1 MYERIKKICIHL
13 RKESENQIYNF
24 NEDIK
29 SKYSQFKN
37 WLLQNG
43 AIFEQYLELPV
54 IYSPFLKIGC
64 KTKEDINEN
73 ESFLMIPENLMIKSE
88 DLKYFDKYIDNIKEE
103 ISEKDL
109 NLLYLI
115 LYLYLERKN
124 EKSFYKPFI
133 DVIYIEEYV
142 IYNQLNNEYIEE
154 LNDELAIKSIEKRLN
169 KTNEI
174 YELIIKCDKFS
185 EIKKKEFIE
194 LYFKIKSRIFE
205 LNGNFALIPLLDLF
219 CNDNSLNLKY
229 EIYDSENMVFKY
241 TSLINNNSNLKLNLY
256 MTKSKYLPF
265 NKPSYN
271 KLIPIKVEYNDVEEE
286 EEEEE
291 NKKELNINK
300 NDYFSVAISKN
311 NKILKNN
318 IICNNNELCNKKL
331 LKNKGFCLL
340 YNKNDYL
347 EININFE
354 RGYILIDKYLENIF
368 EDNYETKNDSPIYN
382 YIKIKIYFNFIC
394 TELLK
399 YFRFMYFYKSKNN
412 ANAKEYFKYSFNL
425 DIEINIFNL
434 SIKFLEDKLKQ
445 MTKKFPFEKDLEDLE
460 KQINNNN
467 KEKDYLKTNF
477 IIFRL
482 SQAIIIKNQINLLNY
497 ILRIMKK
504 YNVNGYNNIYDYL
517 NKEKIINDYDSEEN
531 TKLKILRFIA
541 YMSQHVD
548 LKNI

>member
-1 MYERIKKICIHL
+1 MYERIKKICNHL

-24 NEDIK
+24 NEEIK

-142 IYNQLNNEYIEE
+142 IYNQIDNKYIEE

-412 ANAKEYFKYSFNL
+412 AKEYFKYSFNL

-467 KEKDYLKTNF
+467 KEKDYLKTNL

>member
-1 MYERIKKICIHL
+1 MYERIKKICNHL

-24 NEDIK
+24 NEEIK

-142 IYNQLNNEYIEE
+142 IYNQIDNKYIEE

-241 TSLINNNSNLKLNLY
+241 TSLINNKTNFKYNLY
-256 MTKSKYLPF
+256 MTKSNYLPF
-265 NKPSYN
+265 NKPSHN

-331 LKNKGFCLL
+331 LKNK
-340 YNKNDYL
+340 
-347 EININFE
+347 
-354 RGYILIDKYLENIF
+354 
-368 EDNYETKNDSPIYN
+368 
-382 YIKIKIYFNFIC
+382 
-394 TELLK
+394 
-399 YFRFMYFYKSKNN
+399 
-412 ANAKEYFKYSFNL
+412 
-425 DIEINIFNL
+425 
-434 SIKFLEDKLKQ
+434 
-445 MTKKFPFEKDLEDLE
+445 
-460 KQINNNN
+460 
-467 KEKDYLKTNF
+467 
-477 IIFRL
+477 
-482 SQAIIIKNQINLLNY
+482 
-497 ILRIMKK
+497 
-504 YNVNGYNNIYDYL
+504 
-517 NKEKIINDYDSEEN
+517 
-531 TKLKILRFIA
+531 
-541 YMSQHVD
+541 
-548 LKNI
+548 

>member
-1 MYERIKKICIHL
+1 M
-13 RKESENQIYNF
+13 
-24 NEDIK
+24 
-29 SKYSQFKN
+29 
-37 WLLQNG
+37 
-43 AIFEQYLELPV
+43 PV

-88 DLKYFDKYIDNIKEE
+88 DLKYFDKYITNIKEE

-142 IYNQLNNEYIEE
+142 IYNQIDNKYIEE

-412 ANAKEYFKYSFNL
+412 AKEYFKYSFNL

-467 KEKDYLKTNF
+467 KEKDYLKTNL

-504 YNVNGYNNIYDYL
+504 YNVNGYNNTYDYL

>member
-1 MYERIKKICIHL
+1 MYERIKKICINL

-24 NEDIK
+24 NEEIK

-142 IYNQLNNEYIEE
+142 IYNQIDNKYIEE

-412 ANAKEYFKYSFNL
+412 AKEYFKYSFNL

-467 KEKDYLKTNF
+467 KEKDYLKTNL

>member
-1 MYERIKKICIHL
+1 MYERIKKICINL

-24 NEDIK
+24 NEEIK

-142 IYNQLNNEYIEE
+142 IYNQIDNKYIEE

-205 LNGNFALIPLLDLF
+205 LNGNFVLIPLLDLF

-412 ANAKEYFKYSFNL
+412 AKEYFKYSFNL

-467 KEKDYLKTNF
+467 KEKDYLKTNL

>member
-1 MYERIKKICIHL
+1 MYERIKKLCNHL

-24 NEDIK
+24 NEEIK

-142 IYNQLNNEYIEE
+142 IYNQIDNKYIEE

-412 ANAKEYFKYSFNL
+412 AKEYFKYSFNL

-467 KEKDYLKTNF
+467 KEKDYLKTNL

>member
-1 MYERIKKICIHL
+1 MYERIKKICIKL

-29 SKYSQFKN
+29 AKYSKFKN

-43 AIFEQYLELPV
+43 AIFEQYLEFPV

-64 KTKEDINEN
+64 KTKDDINEN

-142 IYNQLNNEYIEE
+142 IYNRIDNKYIEE

-219 CNDNSLNLKY
+219 YNDNSLNLKY

-412 ANAKEYFKYSFNL
+412 AKEYFKYSFNL

-467 KEKDYLKTNF
+467 KEKDYLKTNL

>member
-1 MYERIKKICIHL
+1 MYERIKKICINL

-24 NEDIK
+24 NEEIK

-88 DLKYFDKYIDNIKEE
+88 DLKYFDKYITNIKKE

-142 IYNQLNNEYIEE
+142 IYNQIDNKYIEE

-174 YELIIKCDKFS
+174 YELIIKCEKFY

-205 LNGNFALIPLLDLF
+205 LNCNLTLIPLLDLF

-382 YIKIKIYFNFIC
+382 YIKIKIYFKFIC

-399 YFRFMYFYKSKNN
+399 YFRFMYFYKSKN
-412 ANAKEYFKYSFNL
+412 NAKEYFKYSFNL

-467 KEKDYLKTNF
+467 KEKDYLKTNL

-517 NKEKIINDYDSEEN
+517 NKEKIINVYDSEEN

>member
-1 MYERIKKICIHL
+1 MYERIKKICNHL

-24 NEDIK
+24 NEEIK

-43 AIFEQYLELPV
+43 AIFEHCLELPV

-64 KTKEDINEN
+64 KTKVDINEN

-142 IYNQLNNEYIEE
+142 IYNQIDNKYIEE

-291 NKKELNINK
+291 EENKKELNINK

-412 ANAKEYFKYSFNL
+412 AKEYFKYSFNL

-467 KEKDYLKTNF
+467 KEKDYLKTNL

>member
-1 MYERIKKICIHL
+1 MYERIKKICINL

-142 IYNQLNNEYIEE
+142 IYNQIDNKYIEE

-399 YFRFMYFYKSKNN
+399 YFRFIFYKSKN
-412 ANAKEYFKYSFNL
+412 NAKEYFKYSFNL

-434 SIKFLEDKLKQ
+434 SIEFLEDKLKQ

-467 KEKDYLKTNF
+467 KEKDYLKTNL

-517 NKEKIINDYDSEEN
+517 NKEKIINNYDSEEN

>member
-1 MYERIKKICIHL
+1 MYERIKKICINL

-142 IYNQLNNEYIEE
+142 IYNQIDNKYIEE

-219 CNDNSLNLKY
+219 CNDNSVNLKY

-412 ANAKEYFKYSFNL
+412 AKEYFKYSFNL

-467 KEKDYLKTNF
+467 KEKDYLKTNL

>member
-24 NEDIK
+24 NEEIK

-73 ESFLMIPENLMIKSE
+73 ESFLMIPENLMIKIE

-142 IYNQLNNEYIEE
+142 IYNQIDNKYIEE

-412 ANAKEYFKYSFNL
+412 AKEYFKYSFNL

-467 KEKDYLKTNF
+467 KEKDYLKTNL

>member
-1 MYERIKKICIHL
+1 
-13 RKESENQIYNF
+13 
-24 NEDIK
+24 
-29 SKYSQFKN
+29 
-37 WLLQNG
+37 
-43 AIFEQYLELPV
+43 
-54 IYSPFLKIGC
+54 
-64 KTKEDINEN
+64 
-73 ESFLMIPENLMIKSE
+73 
-88 DLKYFDKYIDNIKEE
+88 
-103 ISEKDL
+103 
-109 NLLYLI
+109 
-115 LYLYLERKN
+115 
-124 EKSFYKPFI
+124 
-133 DVIYIEEYV
+133 
-142 IYNQLNNEYIEE
+142 
-154 LNDELAIKSIEKRLN
+154 
-169 KTNEI
+169 
-174 YELIIKCDKFS
+174 
-185 EIKKKEFIE
+185 
-194 LYFKIKSRIFE
+194 
-205 LNGNFALIPLLDLF
+205 
-219 CNDNSLNLKY
+219 
-229 EIYDSENMVFKY
+229 
-241 TSLINNNSNLKLNLY
+241 

-412 ANAKEYFKYSFNL
+412 AKEYFKYSFNL

-467 KEKDYLKTNF
+467 KEKDYLKTNL